1 MLTII
6 AFIAAFCAGLYVGSS
21 NADAVKK
28 AIAVILAS
36 ATGAAAYF
44 EAFKGWFQ

>member
-6 AFIAAFCAGLYVGSS
+6 ALIVAFSAGLYVGSS

-28 AIAVILAS
+28 GMAVVIAT
-36 ATGAAAYF
+36 ATGFAAYV